1 VSRRHL
7 ARLAL
12 TVTAAA
18 LVLVSSLATA
28 AAAPSST
35 PPTAPSAP
43 PAAAPPAP
51 APVRSATPCRVTAK
65 ACMDLSGRQAWLTD
79 GAGHITYGP
88 VAARGGKK
96 GAATPT
102 GVFHVL
108 YRDRNHWSRQFDAP
122 MPNSVFFYP
131 GDAFH
136 ADNPK
141 VASNGC
147 IHLTRKA
154 SAAFFGALRTGDE
167 VQVVS

>member
-1 VSRRHL
+1 
-7 ARLAL
+7 
-12 TVTAAA
+12 
-18 LVLVSSLATA
+18 
-28 AAAPSST
+28 
-35 PPTAPSAP
+35 
-43 PAAAPPAP
+43 
-51 APVRSATPCRVTAK
+51 
-65 ACMDLSGRQAWLTD
+65 MDLSGRQAWLTD

-154 SAAFFGALRTGDE
+154 SAAFFGALHTGDE

>member
-1 VSRRHL
+1 MPRRHL
-7 ARLAL
+7 ARLARVAV
-12 TVTAAA
+12 TTAAIA
-18 LVLVSSLATA
+18 VMLVSSLAVAAADTSSPAAATA
-28 AAAPSST
+28 PVAAAPG
-35 PPTAPSAP
+35 
-43 PAAAPPAP
+43 P

-108 YRDRNHWSRQFDAP
+108 YRDRDHWSRQFDAP

-136 ADNPK
+136 ADNPR